1 VRVTRDQWSYWLL
14 FGDGDVLVIDSMAVE
29 PGAVVE
35 RIAFDDGTV
44 WTPDDLAS
52 LVDLLPGTALG
63 DALWGTVGNDTLE
76 GLGGDDQLFGNGGND
91 VLAGGEG
98 SDLYYFATG
107 DGADVVD
114 NYDTGASFDTI
125 YFADA
130 SSTDATLAKSGNDL
144 FIRIGEGADRVQLS
158 GWYRGAEWKVDEVV
172 FVGDFVGWD
181 AATLEQLAP
190 AGGANN
196 PPEVANPLADQLA
209 LEDEEFSF
217 SIPQGSFGDAD
228 ADELAYSA
236 SLFDGA
242 DLPAWL
248 SFDPEQQLFSGT
260 PANADVAALDITVT
274 ATDPAGEAASDSFT
288 LEVINTND
296 APVVA
301 GVIADVQVREGEA
314 LAFSLSPGLFSD
326 PDANDHLSLAAA
338 MADGSALP
346 GWLSFDGTSFRG
358 TPGLSDAGEYVIKV
372 TARDDA
378 DASAD
383 TSFRVMVEDTPV
395 PKTLVGTRHKDV
407 LRGTAADEV
416 LVGLGGND
424 ELRGGKGDDLYVHG
438 SRDGHDEIVEAGGD
452 FDVIRFGEGITR
464 EMVRAKRHHDDLV
477 LDVSG
482 PHGSVTVTGWF
493 ASKARRVEFVQFANG
508 TVWDEDII
516 RRLLRKGDADDGHH
530 HHKHADR
537 DRDERP
543 TSPRADEDRQA
554 GIDWYRS
561 RDAVAALISERLSA
575 GTSFDFEALRRQPA
589 SKQLAPDPQEIARQ
603 WARAHSYASALA
615 FEADESATS
624 GWQSAAS
631 KLAGTSTAGF
641 GFEASIGAT
650 RAQEGLRG
658 LEGLTEGFRKL

>member
-1 VRVTRDQWSYWLL
+1 
-14 FGDGDVLVIDSMAVE
+14 
-29 PGAVVE
+29 
-35 RIAFDDGTV
+35 
-44 WTPDDLAS
+44 
-52 LVDLLPGTALG
+52 
-63 DALWGTVGNDTLE
+63 
-76 GLGGDDQLFGNGGND
+76 
-91 VLAGGEG
+91 
-98 SDLYYFATG
+98 LYYFAIG

-114 NYDTGASFDTI
+114 NYDTGASFDII
-125 YFADA
+125 YFADV

-144 FIRIGEGADRVQLS
+144 VIRISEGADRVTLS
-158 GWYRGAEWKVDEVV
+158 GWYSGADRKVDEVL
-172 FVGDFVGWD
+172 FIGDFVGWD

-196 PPEVANPLADQLA
+196 APEVANQLADQA
-209 LEDEEFSF
+209 VLEDVEFSF
-217 SIPQGSFGDAD
+217 SIPQGSFGDPD
-228 ADELAYSA
+228 ADLLAYSA
-236 SLFDGA
+236 SLLDGTE
-242 DLPAWL
+242 LPAWL
-248 SFDPEQQLFSGT
+248 AFDAELQLFSGT
-260 PANADVAALDITVT
+260 PANADVAALEITVT

-296 APVVA
+296 APVV
-301 GVIADVQVREGEA
+301 GRVIADVLVREGEGFG
-314 LAFSLSPGLFSD
+314 FSVSPGIFSD
-326 PDANDHLSLAAA
+326 PDANDHLSLSAA
-338 MADGSALP
+338 MANGSALP

-378 DASAD
+378 DATAD
-383 TSFRVMVEDTPV
+383 TSFRVMVEDTPASR
-395 PKTLVGTRHKDV
+395 TLVGTRHKDV
-407 LRGTAADEV
+407 LRGTAADEL

-424 ELRGGKGDDLYVHG
+424 ELRGGKGDDVYVHG
-438 SRDGHDEIVEAGGD
+438 GRDGHDEIVEAGGE

-493 ASKARRVEFVQFANG
+493 ASKARRVEFIQFANG

-516 RRLLRKGDADDGHH
+516 RRLVREGDADDGHH

-537 DRDERP
+537 DRDAKQF
-543 TSPRADEDRQA
+543 SWRADEGRQA

-561 RDAVAALISERLSA
+561 RDAIAAVISERLSV
-575 GTSFDFEALRRQPA
+575 GTSFDFETLARQAA
-589 SKQLAPDPQEIARQ
+589 SKPAALEAQEIARQ
-603 WARAHSYASALA
+603 WARVHSYTSALA

-631 KLAGTSTAGF
+631 KLAGTSAAGF

-658 LEGLTEGFRKL
+658 LEGLSEGFRKL